1 MLPSCTSLTKQSKQ
15 VKQIEVP
22 VVQAKEYKRAVL
34 PYNLKQACKDPEQLQ
49 STNAAEV
56 FRVLSANS
64 LELQRCKAKHKAL
77 LGIASA
83 LYADSKQDPAE

>member
-1 MLPSCTSLTKQSKQ
+1 M
-15 VKQIEVP
+15 P

-49 STNAAEV
+49 SANAAEV

-77 LGIASA
+77 LGIAST
-83 LYADSKQDPAE
+83 LYADSAEQK

>member
-1 MLPSCTSLTKQSKQ
+1 MLPSCSSLTKQSKQ

-34 PYNLKQACKDPEQLQ
+34 PYALKQACKDPEQLQ

-77 LGIASA
+77 LGIAST
-83 LYADSKQDPAE
+83 LYADPESQK

>member
-1 MLPSCTSLTKQSKQ
+1 M
-15 VKQIEVP
+15 
-22 VVQAKEYKRAVL
+22 L

-77 LGIASA
+77 LGITST
-83 LYADSKQDPAE
+83 LYAEPEVPAESQK

>member
-1 MLPSCTSLTKQSKQ
+1 MLSSCKSLTKPSQQ

-34 PYNLKQACKDPEQLQ
+34 PYSLKQVCKDPEQLQ
-49 STNAAEV
+49 STHASEV
-56 FRVLSANS
+56 FRVLSVNS

-77 LGIASA
+77 LGIAST
-83 LYADSKQDPAE
+83 LYAEPAEQK